1 MLLSI
6 GLLKKGIQINTSF
19 NLQGQLETDP
29 TLINFIICGSRKY
42 ENRNFDRLVDS
53 FDTIVRHN
61 MLLPNNNYGKRNS
74 DFQVLNSH
82 ITQYHAQ
89 QIDLSEWIAIYAKE
103 FLITKAHIGS
113 FYEYL
118 KLDTVKFQNFEN
130 NNTKLMKSILKKHG
144 IEHTIKKQIRCGIGS
159 IAACID
165 EGIKPFLIGFGL
177 QKDFLLNKQF
187 TDKEGTGQC
196 HDVCSEAELIK
207 KLHKADLVDAT
218 FCAIEDT
225 QDIKIDSSLLVPTT
239 VSLDMLK
246 GAYK

>member
-1 MLLSI
+1 ML
-6 GLLKKGIQINTSF
+6 KEEVQTNMPF
-19 NLQGQLETDP
+19 DLQGKIETDP
-29 TLINFIICGSRKY
+29 TLMNFIICGSRKY
-42 ENRNFDRLVDS
+42 ENINFDRLVDS

-74 DFQVLNSH
+74 DFQVLNCH
-82 ITQYHAQ
+82 IAQYHAQ
-89 QIDLSEWIAIYAKE
+89 QIDLSKWIAVYAKE
-103 FLITKAHIGS
+103 FLITKAHMGS

-130 NNTKLMKSILKKHG
+130 NNTSLMNRVLSKHG

-165 EGIKPFLIGFGL
+165 GGIKPFLIGFGL
-177 QKDFLLNKQF
+177 QKESLLNKQF

-225 QDIKIDSSLLVPTT
+225 QDVKIDSSLLVPTT
-239 VSLDMLK
+239 VSLDILK
-246 GAYK
+246 RKRRINAK

>member
-1 MLLSI
+1 M
-6 GLLKKGIQINTSF
+6 SF
-19 NLQGQLETDP
+19 DLQGGLETDP
-29 TLINFIICGSRKY
+29 TLMNFIVCGSRKY
-42 ENRNFDRLVDS
+42 KNRNFDSLVDS

-82 ITQYHAQ
+82 IAQYHAQ
-89 QIDLSEWIAIYAKE
+89 QIDLSEWITIYTKE
-103 FLITKAHIGS
+103 FLITKAHIEF

-130 NNTKLMKSILKKHG
+130 NNTRLMKHVLSKHG

-159 IAACID
+159 IASCID

-177 QKDFLLNKQF
+177 QKEFLLNKQF
-187 TDKEGTGQC
+187 TDKEGTGHC

-218 FCAIEDT
+218 FCCIEDKSTLTLNDTIEHT
-225 QDIKIDSSLLVPTT
+225 QEALEILRSTL
-239 VSLDMLK
+239 
-246 GAYK
+246 